1 MTATNPVLREVTLTL
16 PMAADMEVMASK
28 TATAVAESVH
38 MSPDKIDEVR
48 LAVVEACINAFEHS
62 RASNRVLFL
71 SFAVLTSPLDGHAA
85 GNGGDSTEPET
96 LEIRVRDEG
105 VGFSPLGVETPR
117 LADKLKAERKRGWG
131 LQIIQGLMDH
141 VEIESGAGGTT
152 VVMRKRIE
160 REASDD

>member
-1 MTATNPVLREVTLTL
+1 MTAENPVLREVTLTL
-16 PMAADMEVMASK
+16 PMAPDMEVMASK
-28 TATAVAESVH
+28 TATAVAESVR

-71 SFAVLTSPLDGHAA
+71 SFAVLAEA
-85 GNGGDSTEPET
+85 RTEGEPGT

-105 VGFSPLGVETPR
+105 IGFAPQGVEPPR
-117 LADKLKAERKRGWG
+117 MAEKLKAERKRGWG
-131 LQIIQGLMDH
+131 LQIIQGLMDQ
-141 VEIESGAGGTT
+141 VEIQSGTGGTT

-160 REASDD
+160 RDSSND